1 MDTRNYLIFFVLLT
15 SLNSFAQ
22 DNRHKENKI
31 IEEFDSLP
39 QQELANESSSNNT
52 KSKNLIIADYEYF
65 EIILGSMVVYDDN
78 NEIPTSSN
86 IFKLGDYKYE
96 IYLDINAQK
105 YTLTKDENFSREK
118 ELKLAAIPETNYFK
132 ISDGS
137 IIIGYNDSINLSEFL
152 LTHGLTIKS
161 HFPEIN
167 TVVLASN
174 DFSKINQLLVS
185 IRENSSVISAKL
197 NLIDPSIG
205 PF

>member
-22 DNRHKENKI
+22 DARRMDSNI

-39 QQELANESSSNNT
+39 QQESVNKSLSNISNT
-52 KSKNLIIADYEYF
+52 KNLIITDYEYY
-65 EIILGSMVVYDDN
+65 EVILGSMVVYDSN
-78 NEIPTSSN
+78 NEIPTSSS

-96 IYLDINAQK
+96 IYSDINAQK
-105 YTLTKDENFSREK
+105 YTLTKDENFIREK
-118 ELKLAAIPETNYFK
+118 KLKLAAIPETNYFK

-152 LTHGLTIKS
+152 LSHGLTIKS

-167 TVVLASN
+167 TVVSASN

-185 IRENSSVISAKL
+185 IREDSSVTSARL
-197 NLIDPSIG
+197 NLIDP
-205 PF
+205 FLKTF

>member
-96 IYLDINAQK
+96 IYLDINPQK

>member
-39 QQELANESSSNNT
+39 QQESANNSSLNNS
-52 KSKNLIIADYEYF
+52 KSKNLIIAAYKYY
-65 EIILGSMVVYDDN
+65 EIILGSMVVYDGN

-105 YTLTKDENFSREK
+105 YKLTKDENFSREK
-118 ELKLAAIPETNYFK
+118 KLKLAAIPETNYFK

-137 IIIGYNDSINLSEFL
+137 IIIGYNDSFNLSEFL

-197 NLIDPSIG
+197 NLIDPLIR

>member
-39 QQELANESSSNNT
+39 QQESANNSSLNNS
-52 KSKNLIIADYEYF
+52 KSKNLIIAAYKYY
-65 EIILGSMVVYDDN
+65 EIILGSMVVYDGN

-105 YTLTKDENFSREK
+105 YKLTKDENFSREK
-118 ELKLAAIPETNYFK
+118 KLKLAAIPNTNYFK

-137 IIIGYNDSINLSEFL
+137 IIIGYNDSFNLSEFL

-174 DFSKINQLLVS
+174 DFSKINQLLVL

-197 NLIDPSIG
+197 NLIDPLIR

>member
-22 DNRHKENKI
+22 DARRMDSNI

-39 QQELANESSSNNT
+39 QQESVNKSLSNIS
-52 KSKNLIIADYEYF
+52 KPKNLIITDYEYY
-65 EIILGSMVVYDDN
+65 EVILGSMVVYDSN
-78 NEIPTSSN
+78 NEIPTSSS

-96 IYLDINAQK
+96 IYSDINAQK

-118 ELKLAAIPETNYFK
+118 KLKLAAIPETNYFK

-152 LTHGLTIKS
+152 LSHGLTIKS

-167 TVVLASN
+167 TVVSASN

-185 IRENSSVISAKL
+185 IREDSSVTSARL
-197 NLIDPSIG
+197 NLIDP
-205 PF
+205 FLKTF

>member
-1 MDTRNYLIFFVLLT
+1 MDTRNYLIFFVLLI
-15 SLNSFAQ
+15 SLNSFGQ

-39 QQELANESSSNNT
+39 QQESANNSSSNNS
-52 KSKNLIIADYEYF
+52 KSKNLIIADYKYYEV
-65 EIILGSMVVYDDN
+65 ILGSMVVYDSN

-105 YTLTKDENFSREK
+105 YMLTKDENFSREK
-118 ELKLAAIPETNYFK
+118 KLKLAAIPETNYFK

-174 DFSKINQLLVS
+174 DFSKINKLLGS

-197 NLIDPSIG
+197 NLIDPLIG